1 METIVQVVQVMQSND
16 DPLLLVVVS
25 NMETGMTADESGYSK
40 KWNNERHQLRK
51 AEGKLDDIINKIEQV
66 RA

>member
-1 METIVQVVQVMQSND
+1 
-16 DPLLLVVVS
+16 
-25 NMETGMTADESGYSK
+25 METGMIADESGYSK